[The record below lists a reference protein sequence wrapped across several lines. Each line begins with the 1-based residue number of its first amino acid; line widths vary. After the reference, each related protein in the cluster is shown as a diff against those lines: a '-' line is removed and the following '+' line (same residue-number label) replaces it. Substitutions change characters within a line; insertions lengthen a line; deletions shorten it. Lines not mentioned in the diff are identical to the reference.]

1 MLCDDLEGW
10 YGVGRR
16 EVQEGSYVYRWLIH
30 FLVQQKHNII
40 KQLHSNLKKQKQEEI
55 KNDEN
60 EINTKCNKIR
70 TRLKTRKCTFS
81 SLSL

>member
-16 EVQEGSYVYRWLIH
+16 EVQERSYVYRWLIH

-40 KQLHSNLKKQKQEEI
+40 KQLLSNLKEN
-55 KNDEN
+55 KN
-60 EINTKCNKIR
+60 KK
-70 TRLKTRKCTFS
+70 LH
-81 SLSL
+81 LSHI

>member
-16 EVQEGSYVYRWLIH
+16 EVQERSYVYRWLIH

-40 KQLHSNLKKQKQEEI
+40 KQLLSNLKKN
-55 KNDEN
+55 KN
-60 EINTKCNKIR
+60 KK
-70 TRLKTRKCTFS
+70 LH
-81 SLSL
+81 LSHI